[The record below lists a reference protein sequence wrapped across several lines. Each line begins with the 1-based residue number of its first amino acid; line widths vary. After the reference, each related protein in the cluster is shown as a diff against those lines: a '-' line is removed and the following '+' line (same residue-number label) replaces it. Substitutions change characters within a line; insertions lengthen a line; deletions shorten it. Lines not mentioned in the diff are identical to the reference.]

1 MHILSKSTYIK
12 GLQCEKALYMQKKH
26 PYLRDKLSIEQ
37 RAKFQRG
44 TDVGVLA
51 HEVFPGGIDMSP
63 NAPSQFPKKAAETL
77 ANLSNPEVKVM
88 YEAVFQFNDTLI
100 MLDILVRD
108 GDRWL
113 AVEVKSSMRLSDT
126 YYNDA
131 ALQYYVLHGC
141 GVPLSDFRLMYLN
154 GDYVKDGPI
163 DVQQLFKM
171 ESVMDYV
178 VEREAFVAKNVER
191 LKAVVALPHSP
202 VVNIGTQCH
211 NPYPCDF
218 QGHCW
223 KLIPKN
229 SFLFTTAMDDEML
242 FQSYFN
248 GVNTNAKMLQQVE
261 PDSEE
266 AHQIDALETN
276 SYYIDY
282 KTLYSLAP
290 QPKPKSVAFLNL
302 LLNRPA
308 VPELDGTRPYE
319 EMILAFALQG
329 EHEFDAAIDPSLR
342 TSQRGDDM
350 AAVSIL
356 RRDDMAAGT
365 GQRRDDM
372 AAGTGQRE
380 KCFAFDEV
388 NDMAAEGCFVWD
400 CFEDHSRWKKAIP
413 LLIEKLSHYELI
425 VCFTPQNLSTT
436 LLRHEIIQNQ
446 TIGYKVFNLYD
457 ILQEARFYHPAIK
470 RGLTLQRLETAL
482 FGEAKL
488 FEHSRIIV
496 EATSNDLL
504 GYQQAREDL
513 ITENE
518 IVAKTYQLLFK

>member
-1 MHILSKSTYIK
+1 
-12 GLQCEKALYMQKKH
+12 MQKKH

-108 GDRWL
+108 GDQWL

-242 FQSYFN
+242 FQCYFN

-266 AHQIDALETN
+266 ALQIDALETN

-329 EHEFDAAIDPSLR
+329 GHEFDAAIDPRLR
-342 TSQRGDDM
+342 TILRRDDM
-350 AAVSIL
+350 AAV
-356 RRDDMAAGT
+356 RGQNKDDMAAGT
-365 GQRRDDM
+365 GQR
-372 AAGTGQRE
+372 G

-400 CFEDHSRWKKAIP
+400 CFEDHSRWKEAIP
-413 LLIEKLSHYELI
+413 LLIEKLSHYDLI

-446 TIGYKVFNLYD
+446 TIGYKVFNLYN

-504 GYQQAREDL
+504 GYQQAQEDL

>member
-51 HEVFPGGIDMSP
+51 HEVFPNGVDMSP
-63 NAPSQFPKKAAETL
+63 NSPSQFPKKVKETWV
-77 ANLSNPEVKVM
+77 NLNNPEVKVM
-88 YEAVFQFNDTLI
+88 YEAVFQYNDTLI
-100 MLDILVRD
+100 MLDMLVRD
-108 GDRWL
+108 GDKWL

-154 GDYVKDGPI
+154 GDYVKDGSI

-171 ESVMDYV
+171 ESVMEYV
-178 VEREAFVAKNVER
+178 VEREAFVAQNVER
-191 LKAVVALPHSP
+191 LKAVVALPHAP
-202 VVNIGTQCH
+202 VVEIGEQCD

-218 QGHCW
+218 YGHCW
-223 KLIPKN
+223 KH
-229 SFLFTTAMDDEML
+229 
-242 FQSYFN
+242 
-248 GVNTNAKMLQQVE
+248 VRE
-261 PDSEE
+261 PNFY
-266 AHQIDALETN
+266 T
-276 SYYIDY
+276 IDY

-290 QPKPKSVAFLNL
+290 QPKPKSVAYLNL
-302 LLNRPA
+302 LLYRPA
-308 VPELDGTRPYE
+308 VPELEGTRPYE

-329 EHEFDAAIDPSLR
+329 EHES
-342 TSQRGDDM
+342 
-350 AAVSIL
+350 
-356 RRDDMAAGT
+356 
-365 GQRRDDM
+365 
-372 AAGTGQRE
+372 
-380 KCFAFDEV
+380 
-388 NDMAAEGCFVWD
+388 EGCFVWD
-400 CFEDHSRWKKAIP
+400 CFDDHSRWKEAID
-413 LLIEKLSHYELI
+413 LVIEKLSHYELI

-446 TIGYKVFNLYD
+446 TVGYKIFNLFEV
-457 ILQEARFYHPAIK
+457 LQQSNFYHPAIK

-482 FGEAKL
+482 FSDAKL
-488 FEHSRIIV
+488 FEHSRILL
-496 EATSNDLL
+496 EATSNDLIS
-504 GYQQAREDL
+504 YQQAREDL

-518 IVAKTYQLLFK
+518 IVAKTYQLFFK

>member
-1 MHILSKSTYIK
+1 
-12 GLQCEKALYMQKKH
+12 MQKKH

-63 NAPSQFPKKAAETL
+63 NSPSQFSKKAQETWD
-77 ANLSNPEVKVM
+77 NLSNPSVNVM
-88 YEAVFQFNDTLI
+88 YEAVFQYNETLI

-113 AVEVKSSMRLSDT
+113 AVEVKSSLRLSDT

-131 ALQYYVLHGC
+131 ALQYYVLKGC

-154 GDYVKDGPI
+154 GDYVKNGPI

-171 ESVMDYV
+171 ESVMQYV
-178 VEREAFVAKNVER
+178 VDRESYVAKNVER
-191 LKAVVALPHSP
+191 LKAVVALPHAP
-202 VVNIGTQCH
+202 LVDIGTQC
-211 NPYPCDF
+211 NVPYPCDF

-223 KLIPKN
+223 KHVPKN
-229 SFLFTTAMDDEML
+229 SFLLTTALDDETL
-242 FQSYFN
+242 FHDYFN
-248 GVNTNAKMLQQVE
+248 GVNTNAKMLQQLD

-266 AHQIDALETN
+266 TRQIEALETN

-282 KTLYSLAP
+282 KTLYSLSP
-290 QPKPKSVAFLNL
+290 QPKPKSVVYLNL

-308 VPELDGTRPYE
+308 VPELDGTKPYE

-329 EHEFDAAIDPSLR
+329 KHEQDAAIDSPPP
-342 TSQRGDDM
+342 TYP
-350 AAVSIL
+350 
-356 RRDDMAAGT
+356 RR
-365 GQRRDDM
+365 
-372 AAGTGQRE
+372 
-380 KCFAFDEV
+380 
-388 NDMAAEGCFVWD
+388 NDMAAESCFVWD
-400 CFEDHSRWKKAIP
+400 CFEDHSRWKEAID

-425 VCFTPQNLSTT
+425 VCFTPQNLTTT
-436 LLRHEIIQNQ
+436 LLRHEIIRNQ
-446 TIGYKVFNLYD
+446 TVGYKIFNLFEV
-457 ILQEARFYHPAIK
+457 LQEARFYHPAIK
-470 RGLTLQRLETAL
+470 RGLTLQRLENAL
-482 FGEAKL
+482 FSEAKL
-488 FEHSRIIV
+488 FEHSRILL
-496 EATSNDLL
+496 EATSNDLI

-518 IVAKTYQLLFK
+518 IVAKTYQHLFK

>member
-1 MHILSKSTYIK
+1 
-12 GLQCEKALYMQKKH
+12 MQKKH

-108 GDRWL
+108 GDQWL

-178 VEREAFVAKNVER
+178 VDRESFVAKNVER

-329 EHEFDAAIDPSLR
+329 QHETD
-342 TSQRGDDM
+342 
-350 AAVSIL
+350 
-356 RRDDMAAGT
+356 
-365 GQRRDDM
+365 
-372 AAGTGQRE
+372 
-380 KCFAFDEV
+380 
-388 NDMAAEGCFVWD
+388 GCFVWD
-400 CFEDHSRWKKAIP
+400 CFEDHSRWKEAIP

>member
-44 TDVGVLA
+44 TDVGLLA
-51 HEVFPGGIDMSP
+51 HEVFPDGIDMSP
-63 NAPSQFPKKAAETL
+63 NSPSQFPKKAQETWD
-77 ANLSNPEVKVM
+77 NLSNPSVNVM
-88 YEAVFQFNDTLI
+88 YEAVFQYNDTLI

-113 AVEVKSSMRLSDT
+113 AVEVKSSLRLSDT

-131 ALQYYVLHGC
+131 ALQYYVLKGC

-171 ESVMDYV
+171 ESVMQYV
-178 VEREAFVAKNVER
+178 VDREGYVAKNVEK
-191 LKAVVALPHSP
+191 LKAVVALPHAP
-202 VVNIGTQCH
+202 LVDIGTQC
-211 NPYPCDF
+211 NAPYPCDF

-223 KLIPKN
+223 KHVPKN
-229 SFLFTTAMDDEML
+229 SFLFTTAIDDETL
-242 FQSYFN
+242 FHDYFN
-248 GVNTNAKMLQQVE
+248 GVNTNAKMLQQLD

-266 AHQIDALETN
+266 TRQIEALETN

-282 KTLYSLAP
+282 KTLYSLSP
-290 QPKPKSVAFLNL
+290 QPKPKSVVYLNL

-308 VPELDGTRPYE
+308 VPELDGTKPYE

-329 EHEFDAAIDPSLR
+329 KHEQDAAIDSPPP
-342 TSQRGDDM
+342 TYP
-350 AAVSIL
+350 
-356 RRDDMAAGT
+356 RR
-365 GQRRDDM
+365 
-372 AAGTGQRE
+372 
-380 KCFAFDEV
+380 
-388 NDMAAEGCFVWD
+388 NDMAADGCFVWD
-400 CFEDHSRWKKAIP
+400 CFEDHSRWQEAID

-425 VCFTPQNLSTT
+425 VCFTPQNLTTT
-436 LLRHEIIQNQ
+436 LLRHEIIRNQ
-446 TIGYKVFNLYD
+446 TVGYKIFNLFEV
-457 ILQEARFYHPAIK
+457 LQEAHFYHPAIK
-470 RGLTLQRLETAL
+470 RGLTLQRLENAL
-482 FGEAKL
+482 FSDAKL
-488 FEHSRIIV
+488 FEHSRILL
-496 EATSNDLL
+496 EATSNDLI

-518 IVAKTYQLLFK
+518 IVAKTYQHLFK

>member
-1 MHILSKSTYIK
+1 
-12 GLQCEKALYMQKKH
+12 MQKKH

-63 NAPSQFPKKAAETL
+63 NSPSQFPKKVQETWN
-77 ANLSNPEVKVM
+77 NLSNPEVKVM
-88 YEAVFQFNDTLI
+88 YEAVFQYNDTLI

-108 GDRWL
+108 GDKWL

-141 GVPLSDFRLMYLN
+141 GVPLIDFRLMYLN
-154 GDYVKDGPI
+154 GDYMKDGAI

-171 ESVMDYV
+171 ESVMEYV
-178 VEREAFVAKNVER
+178 IEREAFVAENVER
-191 LKAVVALPHSP
+191 LKKVIALPHSP
-202 VVNIGTQCH
+202 LVNIGTQCN

-229 SFLFTTAMDDEML
+229 SFLFTTAIDDEKL
-242 FQSYFN
+242 FQCYFN
-248 GVNTNAKMLQQVE
+248 GVSTNAKMLQQIE

-266 AHQIDALETN
+266 AHQIEALETN

-290 QPKPKSVAFLNL
+290 QPKPKSIAYLNL
-302 LLNRPA
+302 LLYRPA
-308 VPELDGTRPYE
+308 VPELDGTKPYE

-329 EHEFDAAIDPSLR
+329 EYERNAAIDSTPPS
-342 TSQRGDDM
+342 SQRGDDI
-350 AAVSIL
+350 AA
-356 RRDDMAAGT
+356 D
-365 GQRRDDM
+365 
-372 AAGTGQRE
+372 
-380 KCFAFDEV
+380 
-388 NDMAAEGCFVWD
+388 GCFVWD
-400 CFEDHSRWKKAIP
+400 CFDDHNHWKEAID
-413 LLIEKLSHYELI
+413 LLIEKLSHYELV

-436 LLRHEIIQNQ
+436 LLRHDIIQYQ
-446 TIGYKVFNLYD
+446 TVGYKVFNLFEV
-457 ILQEARFYHPAIK
+457 LQEAHFYHPSIK

-482 FGEAKL
+482 FNDVKL
-488 FEHSRIIV
+488 FEHSRILL

-504 GYQQAREDL
+504 SYQQAREDL

-518 IVAKTYQLLFK
+518 IVAKTYQLFFK

>member
-51 HEVFPGGIDMSP
+51 HEVFPDGIDMSP
-63 NAPSQFPKKAAETL
+63 TSPSQFPKKVKETWD
-77 ANLSNPEVKVM
+77 NLSNPGVKVM

-100 MLDILVRD
+100 MLDMLVRD
-108 GDRWL
+108 GDKWL

-154 GDYVKDGPI
+154 GDYTKNGPI
-163 DVQQLFKM
+163 DVNQLFKM
-171 ESVMDYV
+171 ESVMEYV
-178 VEREAFVAKNVER
+178 VEREAFVAQNVER
-191 LKAVVALPHSP
+191 LKAVVALPHAP
-202 VVNIGTQCH
+202 IVEIGEQCD

-218 QGHCW
+218 YGHCW
-223 KLIPKN
+223 KH
-229 SFLFTTAMDDEML
+229 
-242 FQSYFN
+242 
-248 GVNTNAKMLQQVE
+248 VCE
-261 PDSEE
+261 PNFY
-266 AHQIDALETN
+266 T
-276 SYYIDY
+276 IDY

-290 QPKPKSVAFLNL
+290 QPKPKSVAYLNL
-302 LLNRPA
+302 LLYRPA
-308 VPELDGTRPYE
+308 VPELEGTRPYE

-329 EHEFDAAIDPSLR
+329 EHESE
-342 TSQRGDDM
+342 S
-350 AAVSIL
+350 
-356 RRDDMAAGT
+356 
-365 GQRRDDM
+365 
-372 AAGTGQRE
+372 
-380 KCFAFDEV
+380 
-388 NDMAAEGCFVWD
+388 CFVWD
-400 CFEDHSRWKKAIP
+400 CFDDHSRWKEAID
-413 LLIEKLSHYELI
+413 LLIEKLSHHELI

-446 TIGYKVFNLYD
+446 TVGYKIFNLFEV
-457 ILQEARFYHPAIK
+457 LQQSNFYHPAIK

-482 FGEAKL
+482 FSDAKL
-488 FEHSRIIV
+488 FEHSRILL
-496 EATSNDLL
+496 EATSNDLIS
-504 GYQQAREDL
+504 YQQAREDL

-518 IVAKTYQLLFK
+518 IVAKTYQLFFK

>member
-63 NAPSQFPKKAAETL
+63 NSPSQFPKKVQETWD
-77 ANLSNPEVKVM
+77 NLSNPKVKVM
-88 YEAVFQFNDTLI
+88 YEAVFQYNDTLI

-108 GDRWL
+108 GDQWL

-163 DVQQLFKM
+163 DVNQLFKM
-171 ESVMDYV
+171 ESVMEYV
-178 VEREAFVAKNVER
+178 VEHEAFVAENVER
-191 LKAVVALPHSP
+191 LKKVVALPHSP
-202 VVNIGTQCH
+202 LVNIGTRC
-211 NPYPCDF
+211 NDPYPCDF

-229 SFLFTTAMDDEML
+229 SFLFTTAMDDEAL
-242 FQSYFN
+242 FQNYFN
-248 GVNTNAKMLQQVE
+248 GVNTNAKMLQQLD
-261 PDSEE
+261 PNSEE
-266 AHQIDALETN
+266 AHQIEALETN

-282 KTLYSLAP
+282 KTLYSIAP
-290 QPKPKSVAFLNL
+290 QPKPKSVAYLNL
-302 LLNRPA
+302 LLHRPA
-308 VPELDGTRPYE
+308 VPELDGTKPYE

-329 EHEFDAAIDPSLR
+329 KHEQDAAIDSLPPTGSHR
-342 TSQRGDDM
+342 NDM
-350 AAVSIL
+350 AAEICP
-356 RRDDMAAGT
+356 RRDDMA
-365 GQRRDDM
+365 
-372 AAGTGQRE
+372 
-380 KCFAFDEV
+380 
-388 NDMAAEGCFVWD
+388 AAEGCFVWD
-400 CFEDHSRWKKAIP
+400 CFENHGLWKEAID

-425 VCFTPQNLSTT
+425 VCFTPQNLTTT

-446 TIGYKVFNLYD
+446 TVGYKVFNLFEM
-457 ILQEARFYHPAIK
+457 LQEAHFYHPAIK

-482 FGEAKL
+482 FSEPKL
-488 FEHSRIIV
+488 FEHSRILL
-496 EATSNDLL
+496 EATSNDLI

-513 ITENE
+513 IAENE

>member
-1 MHILSKSTYIK
+1 
-12 GLQCEKALYMQKKH
+12 MQKKH

-63 NAPSQFPKKAAETL
+63 SSPSQFPKKVQETWD
-77 ANLSNPEVKVM
+77 NLSNPEVKVM
-88 YEAVFQFNDTLI
+88 YEAVFQYNDTLI
-100 MLDILVRD
+100 MLDMLVRD

-171 ESVMDYV
+171 KSVMKYV
-178 VEREAFVAKNVER
+178 VEREKYVAENVER
-191 LKAVVALPHSP
+191 LKGVVALPHSP
-202 VVNIGTQCH
+202 VINIGTQCH
-211 NPYPCDF
+211 DPYPCDF

-229 SFLFTTAMDDEML
+229 SYLFTTAMDDETL
-242 FQSYFN
+242 FRCYFN
-248 GVNTNAKMLQQVE
+248 GVNSNAKMLRYIE
-261 PDSEE
+261 PDSLE
-266 AHQIDALETN
+266 AHQLEALDTN
-276 SYYIDY
+276 AYYVDY

-290 QPKPKSVAFLNL
+290 QPKPKSVAYLNL
-302 LLNRPA
+302 LFNRPA
-308 VPELDGTRPYE
+308 VPELDGTKPYE

-329 EHEFDAAIDPSLR
+329 EHKYDASIDP
-342 TSQRGDDM
+342 M
-350 AAVSIL
+350 PSIGL
-356 RRDDMAAGT
+356 RRDDLAA
-365 GQRRDDM
+365 QNR
-372 AAGTGQRE
+372 
-380 KCFAFDEV
+380 
-388 NDMAAEGCFVWD
+388 FVWD
-400 CFEDHSRWKKAIP
+400 CFDDHSRWKEAID
-413 LLIEKLSHYELI
+413 LLIEKLSHYEQI
-425 VCFTPQNLSTT
+425 VCFAPQNLTTT
-436 LLRHEIIQNQ
+436 LLRHKIIQNQ
-446 TIGYKVFNLYD
+446 TIGYKVFNLFEV
-457 ILQEARFYHPAIK
+457 LQQAHFYHPAIK
-470 RGLTLQRLETAL
+470 HGLTLQSLEKSL
-482 FGEAKL
+482 FSDTKL
-488 FEHSRIIV
+488 FEHSRILL

-504 GYQQAREDL
+504 SYQQAREDL

-518 IVAKTYQLLFK
+518 IITKTYQLFFK

>member
-12 GLQCEKALYMQKKH
+12 GLQCEKALYMHKKH

-63 NAPSQFPKKAAETL
+63 ASPSQFPKKVQETWD
-77 ANLSNPEVKVM
+77 NLSDPEVKVM
-88 YEAVFQFNDTLI
+88 YEAVFQHNDTLI

-108 GDRWL
+108 GDKWL
-113 AVEVKSSMRLSDT
+113 AVEVKSSLRLSDT

-131 ALQYYVLHGC
+131 ALQYYVLKGC

-171 ESVMDYV
+171 ESVMEYV
-178 VEREAFVAKNVER
+178 VDREGFVAKNVER
-191 LKAVVALPHSP
+191 LKAVVALPHAP
-202 VVNIGTQCH
+202 LVDIGTQC
-211 NPYPCDF
+211 NDPYPCDF

-223 KLIPKN
+223 KYVPKD
-229 SFLFTTAMDDEML
+229 SFLFTTAMDDESL

-248 GVNTNAKMLQQVE
+248 GVNTNAKMLQRLD

-266 AHQIDALETN
+266 ARQIEALETN

-282 KTLYSLAP
+282 KTLYTLAP
-290 QPKPKSVAFLNL
+290 QPKPKSVAYLNL

-308 VPELDGTRPYE
+308 VPELDGTKPYE

-329 EHEFDAAIDPSLR
+329 EHEPDGV
-342 TSQRGDDM
+342 T
-350 AAVSIL
+350 
-356 RRDDMAAGT
+356 
-365 GQRRDDM
+365 
-372 AAGTGQRE
+372 
-380 KCFAFDEV
+380 
-388 NDMAAEGCFVWD
+388 VWD
-400 CFEDHSRWKKAIP
+400 CFEDHSLWKESID

-425 VCFTPQNLSTT
+425 VCFTPQNLTTT

-446 TIGYKVFNLYD
+446 TVGYKVFNLFD
-457 ILQEARFYHPAIK
+457 VLQQARFYHPALK

-488 FEHSRIIV
+488 FEHSRILL
-496 EATSNDLL
+496 ESTSNDLI

-518 IVAKTYQLLFK
+518 VVAKTYQHLFK

>member
-1 MHILSKSTYIK
+1 MH
-12 GLQCEKALYMQKKH
+12 KKH

-51 HEVFPGGIDMSP
+51 HEVFPDGIDMSP
-63 NAPSQFPKKAAETL
+63 NSPSQFPKKAQETM

-88 YEAVFQFNDTLI
+88 YEAVFQYNDTLI

-108 GDRWL
+108 GDKWL
-113 AVEVKSSMRLSDT
+113 AVEVKSSLRLSDT

-141 GVPLSDFRLMYLN
+141 RVPLSDFCLMYLN

-171 ESVMDYV
+171 ESVMEYV
-178 VEREAFVAKNVER
+178 IEREAFVAENVDR

-202 VVNIGTQCH
+202 VINIGTQC
-211 NPYPCDF
+211 NTPYPCDF

-266 AHQIDALETN
+266 AHQIEALETN

-290 QPKPKSVAFLNL
+290 QPKPKSIAYLNL

-308 VPELDGTRPYE
+308 VPELDGTKPYE

-329 EHEFDAAIDPSLR
+329 EHEPKSDLTPDTLIADEDPQSPKPLD
-342 TSQRGDDM
+342 T
-350 AAVSIL
+350 
-356 RRDDMAAGT
+356 T
-365 GQRRDDM
+365 
-372 AAGTGQRE
+372 
-380 KCFAFDEV
+380 
-388 NDMAAEGCFVWD
+388 NYFVWD
-400 CFEDHSRWKKAIP
+400 CFEDHNRWKEAID
-413 LLIEKLSHYELI
+413 LLIDKLSHYELI

-446 TIGYKVFNLYD
+446 TVGYKIFNLFEV
-457 ILQEARFYHPAIK
+457 LQQAHFYHPAIK

-482 FGEAKL
+482 FGEANL
-488 FEHSRIIV
+488 FEHSRILL

-518 IVAKTYQLLFK
+518 IVAKTYQQLFM

>member
-1 MHILSKSTYIK
+1 
-12 GLQCEKALYMQKKH
+12 MQKKH
-26 PYLRDKLSIEQ
+26 PYLRDKISIEQ

-51 HEVFPGGIDMSP
+51 HEVFPDGIDMSP
-63 NAPSQFPKKAAETL
+63 NSPSQFPKKVQETWD
-77 ANLSNPEVKVM
+77 NLSNPEVKVM
-88 YEAVFQFNDTLI
+88 YEAVFQYNDTLI

-108 GDRWL
+108 GDKWL
-113 AVEVKSSMRLSDT
+113 AIEVKSSLRLSDT

-141 GVPLSDFRLMYLN
+141 GVQLSDFRLMYLN

-163 DVQQLFKM
+163 DVKQLFKM
-171 ESVMDYV
+171 ESVMEYV
-178 VEREAFVAKNVER
+178 IEKEAFVAQNVER

-229 SFLFTTAMDDEML
+229 SFLFTTAMDDEAL

-290 QPKPKSVAFLNL
+290 QPKPTSVAFLNL
-302 LLNRPA
+302 LLHRPA

-329 EHEFDAAIDPSLR
+329 EHEQEAELPLKTVIADADPQSP
-342 TSQRGDDM
+342 TH
-350 AAVSIL
+350 
-356 RRDDMAAGT
+356 T
-365 GQRRDDM
+365 E
-372 AAGTGQRE
+372 TT
-380 KCFAFDEV
+380 
-388 NDMAAEGCFVWD
+388 NCFVWD
-400 CFEDHSRWKKAIP
+400 CFDDHSRWKEAIG
-413 LLIEKLSHYELI
+413 LLIEKLSHYEQI

-446 TIGYKVFNLYD
+446 TVGYKVFNLFEV
-457 ILQEARFYHPAIK
+457 LQQAHFYHPAIK

-482 FGEAKL
+482 FGETNL
-488 FEHSRIIV
+488 FEHSRIIL
-496 EATSNDLL
+496 EATSNDLI

-513 ITENE
+513 IAENE
-518 IVAKTYQLLFK
+518 VVAKTYQQLFK

>member
-1 MHILSKSTYIK
+1 
-12 GLQCEKALYMQKKH
+12 MQKKH

-51 HEVFPGGIDMSP
+51 HEVFPNGVNMSP
-63 NAPSQFPKKAAETL
+63 NSPSQFPKKVKETWV
-77 ANLSNPEVKVM
+77 NLSNPEVRVM
-88 YEAVFQFNDTLI
+88 YEAVFQYNDTLI
-100 MLDILVRD
+100 MLDMLVRD
-108 GDRWL
+108 GNKWL

-154 GDYVKDGPI
+154 GDYVKDGSI

-171 ESVMDYV
+171 ESVMEYV
-178 VEREAFVAKNVER
+178 VEKEAFVAQNVER
-191 LKAVVALPHSP
+191 LKSVVALPHSP

-229 SFLFTTAMDDEML
+229 SFLFTTAMDDEAL
-242 FQSYFN
+242 FQNYFN
-248 GVNTNAKMLQQVE
+248 GVNTNAKMLQQIE

-266 AHQIDALETN
+266 AHQIEALDTN
-276 SYYIDY
+276 SYYVDY

-290 QPKPKSVAFLNL
+290 QPRPKSIAYLNL
-302 LLNRPA
+302 LLHRPA
-308 VPELDGTRPYE
+308 VPELDGTKPYE
-319 EMILAFALQG
+319 EMILAFTLQG
-329 EHEFDAAIDPSLR
+329 EHES
-342 TSQRGDDM
+342 
-350 AAVSIL
+350 
-356 RRDDMAAGT
+356 
-365 GQRRDDM
+365 
-372 AAGTGQRE
+372 
-380 KCFAFDEV
+380 
-388 NDMAAEGCFVWD
+388 EGCFVWD
-400 CFEDHSRWKKAIP
+400 CFDDHSRWKEAID

-425 VCFTPQNLSTT
+425 VCFSPQNLSTT

-446 TIGYKVFNLYD
+446 TVGYKIFNLFEV
-457 ILQEARFYHPAIK
+457 LQQSHFYHPAIK

-482 FGEAKL
+482 FSDAKL
-488 FEHSRIIV
+488 FEHSRILL
-496 EATSNDLL
+496 EATSNDLIS
-504 GYQQAREDL
+504 YQQAREDL
-513 ITENE
+513 IAENE

>member
-1 MHILSKSTYIK
+1 
-12 GLQCEKALYMQKKH
+12 MQKKH

-63 NAPSQFPKKAAETL
+63 NSPSQFPKKVQETL
-77 ANLSNPEVKVM
+77 VNLGNPIVKVM
-88 YEAVFQFNDTLI
+88 YEAVFQYNDTLI

-108 GDRWL
+108 GDKWL
-113 AVEVKSSMRLSDT
+113 AVEVKSSLRLSDT

-141 GVPLSDFRLMYLN
+141 GVPLSDFKLMYLN
-154 GDYVKDGPI
+154 GDYVKEGSI
-163 DVQQLFKM
+163 DVKQLFKM
-171 ESVMDYV
+171 DSVMEYV
-178 VEREAFVAKNVER
+178 VEREVFVAENVER
-191 LKAVVALPHSP
+191 LKKVVALPHSP
-202 VVNIGTQCH
+202 LVDIGTQCH

-223 KLIPKN
+223 KHIPKN
-229 SFLFTTAMDDEML
+229 SFLFTTAMDDEAL
-242 FQSYFN
+242 FQNYFN

-261 PDSEE
+261 SNSEE
-266 AHQIDALETN
+266 AHQIEALETN

-290 QPKPKSVAFLNL
+290 QPKPKSVAYLNL
-302 LLNRPA
+302 LLHRPA
-308 VPELDGTRPYE
+308 VPELDSTKPYE

-329 EHEFDAAIDPSLR
+329 QYEQDAAIDSMPP
-342 TSQRGDDM
+342 TSQCG
-350 AAVSIL
+350 
-356 RRDDMAAGT
+356 
-365 GQRRDDM
+365 
-372 AAGTGQRE
+372 
-380 KCFAFDEV
+380 

-400 CFEDHSRWKKAIP
+400 CFDDHNRWKESID
-413 LLIEKLSHYELI
+413 LLVEKLSHYELV
-425 VCFTPQNLSTT
+425 VCFTPQNLTTT

-446 TIGYKVFNLYD
+446 TVGYKVFNLFEV
-457 ILQEARFYHPAIK
+457 LQEAHFYHPAIK

-482 FGEAKL
+482 FSEVKL
-488 FEHSRIIV
+488 FEHSRILI

-504 GYQQAREDL
+504 SYQQAREDL
-513 ITENE
+513 IIENE